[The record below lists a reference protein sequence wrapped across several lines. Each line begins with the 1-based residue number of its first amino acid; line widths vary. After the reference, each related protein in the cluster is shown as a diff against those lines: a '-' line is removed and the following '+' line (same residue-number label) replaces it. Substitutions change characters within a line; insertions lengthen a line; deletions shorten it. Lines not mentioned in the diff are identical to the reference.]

1 MCSCGTMSQ
10 TESSLAS
17 SKSVNDV
24 CTECGSILSQ
34 PRYTHKRKEKHAS
47 TAPLIQKARKPYKPR
62 KTPQMLQAKEVRA
75 ELKINMIALVP
86 GVSRV
91 KAEAV
96 LSACEGSMAKLV
108 GASSTEIARV
118 VYKGAPIGQDLGV
131 AIWRALH

>member
-1 MCSCGTMSQ
+1 MSQ
-10 TESSLAS
+10 TQSYVSS

-24 CTECGSILSQ
+24 CAECGSILSQ
-34 PRYTHKRKEKHAS
+34 PRCTHKHNTS

-62 KTPQMLQAKEVRA
+62 KTPQMLQAKNVRA
-75 ELKINMIALVP
+75 ELKVNMIALVP

-96 LSACEGSMAKLV
+96 LSACEGSMARLV
-108 GASSTEIARV
+108 GASSTELARV
-118 VYKGAPIGQDLGV
+118 VHKGAPIGQDLGV